1 MKTLHLSILTIP
13 VLVVLV
19 MGIFYYPHQSNAIY
33 EGPMC
38 NEKSLL
44 GFPLASPYFVKKIA
58 FVSNVGSAD
67 PSNFT
72 LYAVNS
78 DGSGSLDKISTIPY
92 QTAIAMSSD
101 GTKIAFLRQVN
112 KTNQIFVADTDGTG
126 LKQMTF
132 DNAIKSVIGITPDG
146 KKIIYNHYDSVG
158 RINNYDIMDS
168 DGKSHIQITN
178 DSSRKVW
185 PALSFDGTTLVF
197 HDESKPPQIFA
208 VRTDGSDFHHVT
220 NGSLFSHTPVIS
232 RNGSKLVFSRDN
244 PADSNSKYLFTI
256 NTDGTDLVQL
266 TQKPIYTQSDF
277 TVSLDGSKVAF
288 DDGSNLAYYVS
299 VINSD
304 GTGYKKMTNTDT
316 YYSHTPLLSS
326 DGSKLIYSSVNP
338 TQTLF
343 MSDVKNGG
351 SPLEVDSG
359 MIWYEKEI
367 SPDTAEI
374 VYPKIV
380 DNTEEILAATYD
392 GKTFPLFDNSIFM
405 PNPNCTIPYDGPM
418 GISHPPHFMHMT
430 IVEPWYAK
438 VPGWIWVGIVSGAVI
453 SFWIFYFRHFRE

>member
-1 MKTLHLSILTIP
+1 MLTIP
-13 VLVVLV
+13 VLAMLV
-19 MGIFYYPHQSNAIY
+19 MGISYYPHQSNAMY
-33 EGPMC
+33 GGPSC
-38 NEKSLL
+38 NENSLL
-44 GFPLASPYFVKKIA
+44 GFPLASPYFAKKIA

-101 GTKIAFLRQVN
+101 GNKIAFLRQVN
-112 KTNQIFVADTDGTG
+112 KTNQIFIADTDGTG
-126 LKQMTF
+126 LKQVTF

-146 KKIIYNHYDSVG
+146 KKVIYNQYDGAG
-158 RINNYDIMDS
+158 RINNYDTMDS

-197 HDESKPPQIFA
+197 NDESKPPQIFA

-232 RNGSKLVFSRDN
+232 NNGSKLVFSRDN
-244 PADSNSKYLFTI
+244 PDDSNSKYLFTI
-256 NTDGTDLVQL
+256 NTDGTDLVQI
-266 TQKPIYTQSDF
+266 TPKPIYFQSDF
-277 TVSLDGSKVAF
+277 TISLDGSKVAF
-288 DDGSNLAYYVS
+288 DDGSGITYHVLVT
-299 VINSD
+299 NSD
-304 GTGYKKMTNTDT
+304 GTGYEKVNNTDT

-326 DGSKLIYSSVNP
+326 NGSKLIYSSANP
-338 TQTLF
+338 TPTLF
-343 MSDVKNGG
+343 IFDVKNGG

-367 SPDTAEI
+367 SPDAAEI

-380 DNTEEILAATYD
+380 DNTEEILAATSD

-405 PNPNCTIPYDGPM
+405 PNPNCTIPYGGPM
-418 GISHPPHFMHMT
+418 SVSHPPHFTHLT
-430 IVEPWYAK
+430 IVEPWHDK
-438 VPGWIWVGIVSGAVI
+438 VPGWIWIGIISGAVI
-453 SFWIFYFRHFRE
+453 SFWIFYFKRFKE